1 MSPLNYWGPSLRS
14 GSQIPGNERLSD
26 GADLSRAGIEYAEMH
41 ELSIAMGIVDAALDE
56 SQRRG
61 VEVSAVHLRL
71 GALSG
76 VVNDALLFSYEVAC
90 QDTPLEG
97 SQLIVE
103 DVPVVV
109 FCVPCNAEREL
120 PSVQLFACPE
130 CGTPTMDVRRGK
142 ELEVFA
148 LEVKEEELQEKG
160 GQA

>member
-1 MSPLNYWGPSLRS
+1 
-14 GSQIPGNERLSD
+14 
-26 GADLSRAGIEYAEMH
+26 MH

-76 VVNDALLFSYEVAC
+76 VVKDALLFSYEVAC

-103 DVPVVV
+103 DVPVIV
-109 FCVPCNAEREL
+109 FCAQCRAEREL
-120 PSVQLFACPE
+120 PSVQLFVCPE
-130 CGTPTMDVRRGK
+130 CGAPTMDVRHGK

-148 LEVKEEELQEKG
+148 LEVKEEEELQEKEV
-160 GQA
+160 QP